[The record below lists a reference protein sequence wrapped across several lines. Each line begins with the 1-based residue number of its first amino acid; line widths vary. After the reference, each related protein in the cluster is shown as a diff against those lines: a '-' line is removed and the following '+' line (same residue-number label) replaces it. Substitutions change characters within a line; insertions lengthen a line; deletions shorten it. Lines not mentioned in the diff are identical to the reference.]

1 MNTVSAGWCECQL
14 MNETKNVESIESG
27 VPNAEESGHKSQRE
41 PREGDNDVHWQR
53 WAHWSAPIPQKTHGH
68 THTHTQ
74 AGTESSTEQKRLK
87 KAEKHAYTHINMHG
101 NVFQPTPSENQTHN
115 NSYVLSGV
123 KPQKQL
129 RSLQTKTTHRHVSV
143 CFIAPR

>member
-1 MNTVSAGWCECQL
+1 MWKASRVEYL
-14 MNETKNVESIESG
+14 MQKRADTKAKGNRVRGTMMSIDRGERIG
-27 VPNAEESGHKSQRE
+27 LLPFHRK
-41 PREGDNDVHWQR
+41 PMD
-53 WAHWSAPIPQKTHGH
+53 